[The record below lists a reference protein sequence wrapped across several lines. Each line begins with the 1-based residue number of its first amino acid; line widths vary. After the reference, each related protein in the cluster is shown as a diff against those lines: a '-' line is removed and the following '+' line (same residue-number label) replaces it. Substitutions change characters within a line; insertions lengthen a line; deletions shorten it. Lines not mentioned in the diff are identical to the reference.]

1 MKQHL
6 HMGDQARKLLES
18 GNPGEALALLER
30 SIKGAPRDA
39 DSTYLAGICCA
50 RLGRHAAAEK
60 YYRRTVKLNKDLFPA
75 YTDLGLLLC
84 SQKKFSEA
92 IRSFKKSLA
101 LNAAFAPAHAH
112 IARAYL
118 ETQEISKALQHAK
131 KAVGLDGENP
141 LYINLLALCY
151 RHGNQQEKA
160 LATLTDLNLA
170 QPQFYGA
177 VHSLY
182 ETYRLAGDLA
192 SAEKVLLDAKAT
204 FSSRPDVYITLGK
217 FYEQSNRAELARMIY
232 REGAANCADN
242 PELLVAHGR
251 VSRTLG
257 DFDEGLAKIEQALGI
272 DAMYQPALVE
282 RANCHILKGEYDAA
296 FALLDTF
303 VSSQAAAIVTPGL
316 ALAYAQAC
324 RLTGR
329 CDESVSTLQKTL
341 KARGIPDD
349 MKSVALFSMG
359 DSYDKMQRYDAAF
372 AQYRKANTAAAYT
385 TDINRHLQVLDDIC
399 SGIGSDATN
408 SATHSDCTSSK
419 PVFIVGMPRSG
430 TSLAEQ
436 IIASHPDAYGAGEI
450 TELWSIGRE
459 MCNSKHLQNYSEHL
473 RALSRESANEFADR
487 YLAFIEQLA
496 PDALRITDKLPHN
509 FMQIGLIRQ
518 LFPQARIIHCHRHP
532 FDTCLSI
539 YFKRFNDDH
548 LYARNLADIAKFYAK
563 YSELMARWMESGSAI
578 FSLRYEDLVA
588 NQEEVTRA
596 LIQHT
601 GLEWNDKCLAP
612 HASERVITTLS
623 YSQAN
628 QPIYTDARYRWK
640 HYRRHLQ
647 PLIDILGDPDEYS

>member
-1 MKQHL
+1 MR
-6 HMGDQARKLLES
+6 DQARKLLES
-18 GNPGEALALLER
+18 GSPGEALSLLEQN
-30 SIKGAPRDA
+30 IKGAPRDA

-60 YYRRTVKLNKDLFPA
+60 YYRRAVKLNKDLFPA
-75 YTDLGLLLC
+75 YTDLGLSLSL
-84 SQKKFSEA
+84 QKKFSEA
-92 IRSFKKSLA
+92 IRFFKKTLT
-101 LNAAFAPAHAH
+101 LNAGFAPAHAH

-118 ETQEISKALQHAK
+118 ETQETAKALQHAK

-151 RHGNQQEKA
+151 RHCNQQEKA
-160 LATLTDLNLA
+160 ISTLTELNLA
-170 QPQFYGA
+170 QPGFYGA

-192 SAEKVLLDAKAT
+192 SAETVLLGAKAT
-204 FSSRPDVYITLGK
+204 FRDRPDVYITLGK
-217 FYEQSNRAELARMIY
+217 FYEQSNRAEQAREVY
-232 REGAANCADN
+232 REGVAQCADN

-257 DFDEGLAKIEQALGI
+257 DFDEGLAHIERALGI
-272 DAMYQPALVE
+272 NAVYQPALVE
-282 RANCHILKGEYDAA
+282 RANSHILKGEYDAA

-303 VSSQAAAIVTPGL
+303 VSSQPPQTHTPGL
-316 ALAYAQAC
+316 ALAYAHAC
-324 RLTGR
+324 RLTR
-329 CDESVSTLQKTL
+329 RYDQSVSTLQKTL
-341 KARGIPDD
+341 KTPGIPDD
-349 MKSVALFSMG
+349 MKSVVLFSMG

-372 AQYRKANTAAAYT
+372 TQYRKANTATAYAS
-385 TDINRHLQVLDDIC
+385 DIDRYLDVLDDIHR
-399 SGIGSDATN
+399 GAGSDAIN
-408 SATHSDCTSSK
+408 RAIKSDCVSDK

-450 TELWSIGRE
+450 TALWGIGRE
-459 MCNSKHLQNYSEHL
+459 ICNSKHLQNYSEHL
-473 RALSRESANEFADR
+473 RALSRERANEHADR
-487 YLAFIEQLA
+487 YLAFIDSLA

-548 LYARNLADIAKFYAK
+548 LYARNLTDIARFYAK
-563 YSELMARWMESGSAI
+563 YSELMAHWLESDAGI
-578 FSLRYEDLVA
+578 FNLRYEELVA
-588 NQEEVTRA
+588 NQEKVTRDLVA
-596 LIQHT
+596 HT
-601 GLEWNDKCLAP
+601 GLEWDDSCLA
-612 HASERVITTLS
+612 HHESERLVTTLS

-628 QPIYTDARYRWK
+628 QPVYTGAVHRWK

-647 PLIDILGDPDEYS
+647 PLIDILGDPDAYS